1 MTSWEPEKSWV
12 LDSRCS
18 YHICPIKEY
27 FETLD
32 LKEGGVVRLG
42 NNKAC
47 KIKGMGTI
55 RLKMFDDR
63 DFLLKN
69 VRYIPE
75 LKRNLIS
82 IIMIDG
88 LGYCT
93 RIERG
98 MMRISHGA
106 LVIAKGSKIHVS
118 YPNF

>member
-1 MTSWEPEKSWV
+1 M
-12 LDSRCS
+12 
-18 YHICPIKEY
+18 
-27 FETLD
+27 
-32 LKEGGVVRLG
+32 KEGGVVRLG

-47 KIKGMGTI
+47 KIQGMGTI
-55 RLKMFDDR
+55 RLKRFDDR

-82 IIMIDG
+82 TSMFDG

-93 RIERG
+93 RIGHG

-106 LVIAKGSKIHVS
+106 LVIVKGYRLLV
-118 YPNF
+118 